1 MGTQH
6 RAWSALS
13 GEDSLGNDHFRSHG
27 FTSAPILVQYQWSD
41 AWILLATV
49 YMGRKRPA
57 LLSDVIA
64 VADYINHDIVTF
76 EEMEGA
82 LARLTA
88 GGFLVDRGGRLS
100 PSRKTMAFYRS
111 VTTPRRPVL
120 TEMGDLQ
127 KLLGA
132 SDWNPS
138 VGPKDGNRGVSYPSL
153 TRERFDQAVQD
164 YLSMSATVTGTKKKR
179 KPVRASRRRGS
190 GSVGIPGPTNR

>member
-1 MGTQH
+1 M
-6 RAWSALS
+6 SPS
-13 GEDSLGNDHFRSHG
+13 
-27 FTSAPILVQYQWSD
+27 YQWSD

-64 VADYINHDIVTF
+64 VADYINHAIVTF

-82 LARLTA
+82 LARLTE
-88 GGFLVDRGGRLS
+88 GGFLVDRGGKLS

-120 TEMGDLQ
+120 KEKEDLQ

-138 VGPKDGNRGVSYPSL
+138 VLPKDANRGVSYPSL
-153 TRERFDQAVQD
+153 TRELFDQAVQE
-164 YLSMSATVTGTKKKR
+164 YLSMSSTVAGTKKKE
-179 KPVRASRRRGS
+179 KPAKASSGRSKTRR
-190 GSVGIPGPTNR
+190 